1 MKKMALICVIVVFFT
16 AIVYAQAAVEASGAT
31 NVLTRTFVD
40 DLGREVVLTSEI
52 SRIAPSGS
60 NAQVIVFQLA
70 PEKLVGLASKLGQE
84 EKSIYPEYTHDLP
97 AFGTLYG
104 KKANL
109 NKETLILADPD
120 VVIDVGDIKG
130 SVEQMAGELDDVS
143 KDVGV
148 PVIFI
153 EANMDNYPEVFR
165 KLGKLLGFEERGE
178 QLARYYEDA
187 VAEIEKYST
196 GKKPTVYITSSNDG
210 LEAIIAGKSHAQCAE
225 KAGAEVV
232 VTSSLANSNGSISLE
247 TLYQLDPEYIF
258 AYTEEGYRTITT
270 ASDWAGLQAV
280 SNGNVYLVPS
290 MPHGFI
296 DSPVC
301 SNRIIGLWYLA
312 SVFYPQAGIDIVERT
327 REFYRLFYRADITEP
342 QARHILHME

>member
-1 MKKMALICVIVVFFT
+1 MKKIVLLLTVMLISMGMLL
-16 AIVYAQAAVEASGAT
+16 AQAITETQDEGVPS
-31 NVLTRTFVD
+31 VQTFVD
-40 DLGREVVLTSEI
+40 DLGREVELPAQIT
-52 SRIAPSGS
+52 RIAPSGS
-60 NAQVIVFQLA
+60 NAQVIVFQIA
-70 PEKLVGLASKLGQE
+70 PEKLVGLVSRLSGD
-84 EKSIYPEYTHDLP
+84 EKTIYPSYTHDLP

-109 NKETLILADPD
+109 NKETLILANPE

-130 SVEQMAGELDDVS
+130 SVEQMAKELDDVS

-148 PVIFI
+148 PVIFM

-165 KLGKLLGFEERGE
+165 RLGKLLGYEERGE
-178 QLARYYEDA
+178 QLAQYYEAA
-187 VAEIEKYST
+187 VAEIGKYSE

-210 LEAIIAGKSHAQCAE
+210 LEAILAGKSHAQCAE

-232 VTSSLANSNGSISLE
+232 VTSSLAQSNGSISLE

-270 ASDWAGLQAV
+270 SSDWASLQAV
-280 SNGNVYLVPS
+280 KNGNVYLVPS

-296 DSPVC
+296 DNPVC

-312 SVFYPQAGIDIVERT
+312 SVFYPQAGIDILERT
-327 REFYRLFYRADITEP
+327 REFYRLFYRADITEA
-342 QARHILHME
+342 QVRAILHMD